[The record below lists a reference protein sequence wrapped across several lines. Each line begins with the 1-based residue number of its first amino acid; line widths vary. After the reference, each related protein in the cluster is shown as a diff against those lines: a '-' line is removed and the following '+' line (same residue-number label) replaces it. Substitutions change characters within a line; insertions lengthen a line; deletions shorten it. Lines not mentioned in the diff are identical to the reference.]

1 MSVIGYK
8 YTYLGGEG
16 VMLQT
21 GGYGMCMK
29 GLNTCNYDLNYTQ
42 YILKL
47 LHRQVMSILFKVI

>member
-1 MSVIGYK
+1 
-8 YTYLGGEG
+8 
-16 VMLQT
+16 MLQT

-29 GLNTCNYDLNYTQ
+29 GLNTWNYDLNYTQ

>member
-16 VMLQT
+16 VMFQT

-29 GLNTCNYDLNYTQ
+29 G
-42 YILKL
+42 
-47 LHRQVMSILFKVI
+47 

>member
-1 MSVIGYK
+1 MVQGWLRTQQNEGAAETSVIGYK

-29 GLNTCNYDLNYTQ
+29 GLNT
-42 YILKL
+42 
-47 LHRQVMSILFKVI
+47 HVIMI

>member
-1 MSVIGYK
+1 
-8 YTYLGGEG
+8 
-16 VMLQT
+16 MLQT

-29 GLNTCNYDLNYTQ
+29 VLNTCNYDLNYTQ